1 MIKDQCNNCR
11 KYNTSSCG
19 QAIVYNSLSC
29 EFYVKKLDL
38 SKPTDKP
45 TSSPVT
51 NPQPQSVP
59 QPVPQPQPQPNSPSN
74 NSISAEPSFWTMLF
88 SFKGRIRRTRY
99 WLTGIC
105 TQLLFLPANLA
116 DDDMSEGVA
125 IFTLLIFIPAIW
137 VWLANIAKRCHDFGK
152 SGFLGLL
159 LLIPVVNLAIGIYLA
174 FFKGELND
182 NEYGPSP
189 Y

>member
-74 NSISAEPSFWTMLF
+74 NSISAEPRSGRCSFRSREESDAHVIGSRAFVRNYSSCRQTLQTMTCL
-88 SFKGRIRRTRY
+88 KA
-99 WLTGIC
+99 
-105 TQLLFLPANLA
+105 LP
-116 DDDMSEGVA
+116 
-125 IFTLLIFIPAIW
+125 
-137 VWLANIAKRCHDFGK
+137 
-152 SGFLGLL
+152 
-159 LLIPVVNLAIGIYLA
+159 YL
-174 FFKGELND
+174 
-182 NEYGPSP
+182 PC
-189 Y
+189 